1 MSDPPR
7 TSRASR
13 TPHVAFGVFVGVAVL
28 AVTWPGAKLFGTA
41 DPRVLGLPF
50 SLAWIVMWVLA
61 MFVALLWYERAT
73 GEDGSR

>member
-7 TSRASR
+7 TSRARR

-28 AVTWPGAKLFGTA
+28 AVTWPGAVLFGSV

-50 SLAWIVMWVLA
+50 SLVWIAMWIVA

-73 GEDGSR
+73 GEGGAR